1 MDRNNT
7 FKLGDAIGAFLKGHQ
22 LEERFFEA
30 ILKADW
36 RDLMGD
42 KVADKTNDI
51 SLEKGCLILYMSSAP
66 LRQQLR
72 LKQSRMIE
80 YLNQKIGRGR
90 EPIRKVLIR

>member
-1 MDRNNT
+1 MKDNT
-7 FKLGDAIGAFLKGHQ
+7 YKLGDAIGAFLEGHH

-36 RDLMGD
+36 KELMGE
-42 KVADKTNDI
+42 KIAEKTND
-51 SLEKGCLILYMSSAP
+51 LHLDKGCLILYLSSAP

-72 LKQSRMIE
+72 LKQSKMIE

-90 EPIRKVLIR
+90 RPIRQVLIR